1 MVNSN
6 YEEIKARMKMRAME
20 LWGID
25 KNQILDPLIEM
36 FLDVFSFELSKVYQ
50 DVKISDAKLLERI
63 SKILV
68 NENWS
73 LPIPAHALIS
83 LQPSEDTGEIS
94 KKTQL
99 YFQKISKGDFTD
111 IFFTPLDNQEL
122 IKAKIYC
129 TAFGNQL
136 TFNDKSSSKPAITSY
151 KETSVSEYSMWV
163 GIDID
168 EPLLDSLNNLSI
180 SLLLKD
186 SNLNSYLKMAKVYD
200 FDENE
205 IHIFQKEK
213 KQSLKKEH
221 YYDAI
226 HRYYQDYLYTLDL
239 SNSNKKKHTLVERC
253 KETFNSDDL
262 EANNKNLFWLKI
274 VFPVAFVKEELEK
287 ISISLN
293 TFPIVNRKFSYRQHN
308 IKRNGKIISLFSLD
322 DEFFLNTES
331 LIDDNGIAYKSALKN
346 DINNLA
352 GSFSLY
358 FGDIEQFDER
368 NAKFILNQVIQTVRE
383 EGSSFSAIGYDLLN
397 AYLEDL
403 NDKLNVLE
411 KKVNYKYKNV
421 SDNNEKVYLL
431 TMPHETSNTYEC
443 AYWTTNANLANGI
456 KKGTLLC
463 QYQTIGLESD
473 SILLQTD
480 TVGGMVKNGTK
491 EKISSFRY
499 GLLSKNR
506 IVSNEDI
513 KEFVSMTVGN
523 TIKSVAVKSGVGIS
537 SHKKQGLVRTINV
550 DVGLLE
556 SGHLN
561 HENKKR
567 LSHFLQLEL
576 QNKSVHNTPYRV
588 NII

>member
-1 MVNSN
+1 MINSD
-6 YEEIKARMKMRAME
+6 YEKIKERMKMRSME

-25 KNQILDPLIEM
+25 KNQVLDPLIEM

-73 LPIPAHALIS
+73 LPIPAHALVSI
-83 LQPSEDTGEIS
+83 QPSEEVGEIS

-99 YFQKISKGDFTD
+99 YIQKITKGDFID
-111 IFFTPLDNQEL
+111 IFFTPLDTQKL
-122 IKAKIYC
+122 VKAEVYC
-129 TAFGNQL
+129 TALERQL
-136 TFNDKSSSKPAITSY
+136 IFNNKKATQLSIASY
-151 KETSVSEYSMWV
+151 KEASVSEYTIWV

-168 EPLLDSLNNLSI
+168 KALLQQLNKISI

-186 SNLNSYLKMAKVYD
+186 SNLNSYLKMARIYD
-200 FDENE
+200 FDGNE
-205 IHIFQKEK
+205 LEIFQKEED
-213 KQSLKKEH
+213 QSIKKEH
-221 YYDAI
+221 YYDSI
-226 HRYYQDYLYTLDL
+226 HRYYKDYLYTLDI
-239 SNSNKKKHTLVERC
+239 SSSARKRQTLVERC
-253 KETFNSDDL
+253 KGVFNSEDIEEYD
-262 EANNKNLFWLKI
+262 KKLFWIKI

-287 ISISLN
+287 ISVSLN

-308 IKRNGKIISLFSLD
+308 LKRNGKIISLSSL
-322 DEFFLNTES
+322 EQEYFLNTES
-331 LIDDNGIAYKSALKN
+331 LIDDNGIVYKSALKN

-403 NDKLNVLE
+403 NGKLDALE
-411 KKVNYKYKNV
+411 KKVDYKYKNV

-431 TMPHETSNTYEC
+431 TIPFSTSNSYEC

-456 KKGTLLC
+456 KRGSLLS
-463 QYQTIGLESD
+463 QYQSIGLESD
-473 SILLQTD
+473 SLILQTD
-480 TVGGMVKNGTK
+480 TVGGIVKNGTK

-499 GLLSKNR
+499 GLLSKDR

-513 KEFVSMTVGN
+513 KEFISMTVGKI
-523 TIKSVAVKSGVGIS
+523 IKSVGVKSGVGIS
-537 SHKKQGLVRTINV
+537 PHKKQGLVRTINV
-550 DVGLLE
+550 DVGLHKSE
-556 SGHLN
+556 HLN
-561 HENKKR
+561 NENKKR